1 MPNAP
6 IQAAVNLPV
15 LRPTTWVFPMVVLL
29 ASLTATFFLW
39 RLSSTETRLLAETQ
53 LNEKAQE
60 ITGQILKRLEGNEAI
75 LLGGNALFSVR
86 DNALTRQE
94 WRQYASA
101 LKLDSNNPG
110 VQGIGFVTW
119 VPQSKTNTHISA
131 IRAEG
136 FPDYAIK
143 PAGDRPFYT
152 AIIWLEPFNEKNQRA
167 LGYDM
172 YSEPIRQAA
181 IARARDTGSTSIS
194 GKVILVQEGEH
205 DIQNGI
211 LMFVP
216 SYHRGMPV
224 DTVEQRHAAL
234 RGFVYSPIRMDDFIH
249 ATLASMPERL
259 DFSIYQG
266 PDLTP
271 EHLLFSTRPAERRPL
286 PTDTQPAFKT
296 SRTIEAY
303 GANWH
308 LTFSGRFNF
317 EQQFETTKS
326 AIILLFG
333 VVASL
338 LLSALA
344 LIQTHS
350 RHQALV
356 IARQAEDELLS
367 RQRSTLYIQQ
377 TPLAVIEWNTQL
389 QVTAWNRAAEEI
401 FGYPAEEMLGA
412 HLSLLFAADERE
424 TINTLLNIIL
434 SKKQNDSG
442 HFANLTKDGRT
453 IVCEWYS
460 ATLSD
465 QHGKILGAATLA
477 HDVTAAK
484 EAEEQLRTERNLLHS
499 VMNGTRNAHLVY
511 LDRDFNFIR
520 VNQCY
525 AATCGYQPEDMVG
538 KNHFA
543 LYPNEENEAI
553 FKRVRDTGE
562 PFEVHDKP
570 FEFPDQPERGITW
583 WDWTLTPV
591 KNWTGEVIGLVFSLI
606 ETTDRKKA
614 ELALKASE
622 TQFRLLFE
630 QHSAIMLLIDPA
642 SGRIL
647 NANEAAAK
655 FYGYPRATMRR
666 LAIGA
671 INTLNPE
678 EIQTILQEVQEN
690 RKNHFVT
697 AHRLADGSIRN
708 VDVYVSSICI
718 DERRLNFAIVH
729 DITDR
734 LQAEAERD
742 RLEAQNR
749 QLQKAESLSRMA
761 GAIAHHINNQLQA
774 VMFSLELLQ
783 DSTDTLPESAE
794 TRWIIATAIESTEK
808 ASEISK
814 MLLTYLA
821 KVPVAFETIDLSDV
835 CRKTLVIWQTS
846 KPTHVDFH
854 INLPNDDGPVISSD
868 ASQLQQLMTNLV
880 TNAWEACEEDR
891 QGSVTLTLSTCE
903 RDDIPSAPCYPLE
916 FQPTSRKYAC
926 IEVADTGCG
935 IAQEFFDKLFDPF
948 YSTKFTGRGMG
959 LSIVLGIVRAHN
971 GVIAV
976 ESQIGH
982 GSVFRVYLPIIEET
996 LPKKKSPILP
1006 SKQLLGRGT
1015 ILVVE
1020 DVPLIRSVVAA
1031 MLESLGCT
1039 VLQAEDGVQA
1049 LELFD
1054 QHPKDI
1060 WCVISDIVMPRM
1072 NGWETLEALRRRSP
1086 GIPVIFASG
1095 YTEEQLLEESHGEMP
1110 DIYLEKPFQFAKLK
1124 EALASILSQ
1133 QVTDGSNQG

>member
-1 MPNAP
+1 MPNAT
-6 IQAAVNLPV
+6 IQTAGTPPV
-15 LRPTTWVFPMVVLL
+15 PRPTTWVFPVLVLL
-29 ASLTATFFLW
+29 VSLTATYFLW
-39 RLSSTETRLLAETQ
+39 ESSTTETRLQAENQ

-60 ITGQILKRLEGNEAI
+60 ITGQILKRLEANEAI

-86 DNALTRQE
+86 DSALTRQE
-94 WRQYASA
+94 WRQYASS
-101 LKLDSNNPG
+101 LKFDSNNPG
-110 VQGIGFVTW
+110 ILGIGFAAW
-119 VPQSKTNTHISA
+119 VPQSQMDTHLRA
-131 IRAEG
+131 IREEG
-136 FPDYAIK
+136 FPDYAIR

-152 AIIWLEPFNEKNQRA
+152 AIIWLEPFNAMNQRA

-181 IARARDTGSTSIS
+181 MTRARDTGSTTIS

-205 DIQNGI
+205 DIQNSI
-211 LMFVP
+211 LMYVP
-216 SYHRGMPV
+216 SYRHGMPV
-224 DTVEQRHAAL
+224 DTAEQRHAAL

-249 ATLASMPERL
+249 AALASMPERL
-259 DFSIYQG
+259 DFSIFCG
-266 PDLTP
+266 PDPAP
-271 EHLLFSTRPAERRPL
+271 EHLLFSTRPAERHPL
-286 PTDTQPAFKT
+286 TADTQPAFKT

-308 LTFSGRFNF
+308 LTFSGRSNF
-317 EQQFETTKS
+317 VQQFETTRS
-326 AIILLFG
+326 AAILLFG
-333 VVASL
+333 AVASL

-344 LIQTHS
+344 LMQS
-350 RHQALV
+350 RSRRQALV

-367 RQRSTLYIQQ
+367 RQKSALYIQQ

-389 QVTAWNRAAEEI
+389 QVTAWNRAAENI
-401 FGYPAEEMLGA
+401 FGYSAEEMLGTP
-412 HLSLLFAADERE
+412 LSLLFAANERE

-434 SKKQNDSG
+434 SKKQNDTG
-442 HFANLTKDGRT
+442 NFANRTKDGRT

-465 QHGKILGAATLA
+465 QQGKVLGAATLA
-477 HDVTAAK
+477 HDVTAAIVT
-484 EAEEQLRTERNLLHS
+484 EEQLRTERNLLHS

-511 LDRDFNFIR
+511 LDRDFNFIH

-525 AATCGYQPEDMVG
+525 AATCGYRPEDMVG

-543 LYPNEENEAI
+543 LYPNQENEAI

-570 FEFPDQPERGITW
+570 FEFPDQPERGTTW

-591 KNWTGEVIGLVFSLI
+591 KNWTGEVIGFVFSLI
-606 ETTDRKKA
+606 ETTHRKKA

-630 QHSAIMLLIDPA
+630 QHGAIMLLIDPA
-642 SGRIL
+642 TGRIL

-655 FYGYPRATMRR
+655 FYGHPRATLRR
-666 LAIGA
+666 LNISA
-671 INTLNPE
+671 INPLTRE
-678 EIQTILQEVQEN
+678 ELQTILQEVQEN
-690 RKNHFVT
+690 RKKHFVT
-697 AHRLADGSIRN
+697 THRLADGSIRN
-708 VDVYVSSICI
+708 VDVYVSSIYI
-718 DERRLNFAIVH
+718 DERQLNFAIIH

-734 LQAEAERD
+734 IQAEAERD

-774 VMFSLELLQ
+774 VMFSLELLH

-808 ASEISK
+808 ASEISSL
-814 MLLTYLA
+814 LLTYLA
-821 KVPVAFETIDLSDV
+821 KVPVTFETIDLSDV
-835 CRKTLVIWQTS
+835 CRKTLIIWQS
-846 KPTHVDFH
+846 SRPAKVDFQ
-854 INLPNDDGPVISSD
+854 IKLPSDDGPVISSD

-880 TNAWEACEEDR
+880 TNAWEACEGR
-891 QGSVTLTLSTCE
+891 QGSVTLTLFTCE
-903 RDDIPSAPCYPLE
+903 REALPSASFYPVD

-935 IAQEFFDKLFDPF
+935 IPQEFFDKLFDPF

-959 LSIVLGIVRAHN
+959 LSVVLGIVRAHK

-982 GSVFRVYLPIIEET
+982 GSVFRVYLPIIEKS
-996 LPKKKSPILP
+996 LPKKRSSLQPG
-1006 SKQLLGRGT
+1006 KQVIGRGT

-1020 DVPLIRSVVAA
+1020 DVQLIRSVVAA
-1031 MLESLGCT
+1031 MLELLGFN

-1054 QHPKDI
+1054 QHPNDI
-1060 WCVISDIVMPRM
+1060 LCVISDIVMPRM

-1086 GIPVIFASG
+1086 GMPVIFASG
-1095 YTEEQLLEESHGEMP
+1095 YTEEQILEESHREMP